1 MIKRLVKL
9 LSKMS
14 IPQSPVTEV
23 AVETTT
29 TNIVQPTTTIS
40 QEFNTVQEG
49 KATIL
54 TPKQDEVFYN
64 PIQQFNRD
72 LSIMAIKAY
81 DEIRHEKMQ
90 AIKKKKK
97 SNKKTKL
104 NGLKIL
110 ESLAASGLRSCRY
123 GLEIPEAG
131 KIVANDML
139 AEAVKSINKNIEY
152 NKLTEKVVANQGD
165 AIKFMGSTDE
175 KFHIVDLDPYGTA
188 APFID
193 SAIQCLEDDGMLL
206 VTCTDAG
213 VLAGSGYPEK
223 CFALYGGNN
232 FGNAYVNGESNH
244 EVGIRL
250 ILNLIASTAAK
261 YKKTI
266 EPMLSLSIDYYFR
279 IFVKVKT
286 SPINVKNHASETMLT
301 YGCNGCGHKI
311 VQPLGIRNNTKF
323 QYPKLQGP
331 ISANCQYC
339 GTSYNVA
346 GPMYAGSLHNREFI
360 DKVLKINE
368 SSDKVIYATH
378 ERIKGML
385 TLASNELDDAPFF
398 FNLNQL
404 CSIFK
409 SPPISIEQYTK
420 AVGNLGYKVSLTHAK
435 KNCVKT
441 NLPWN
446 LNLLINR
453 AWQIDQNE
461 KYVKEMESKNVDELN
476 EKVKEKLAKLKAN
489 IDINPSLGESTVGW
503 KILNYFRSNM
513 NEEEKAVSI
522 DFEKSN
528 EEFEKI
534 AKLRKV
540 KMVRYQ
546 ENPRKNWGPMA
557 RPK

>member
-14 IPQSPVTEV
+14 IPPSSTS
-23 AVETTT
+23 AMETTT
-29 TNIVQPTTTIS
+29 TNIVQPNSTIS

-72 LSIMAIKAY
+72 LSIMVIKAY
-81 DEIRHEKMQ
+81 DEIRHEKIQ
-90 AIKKKKK
+90 AIKKKSK
-97 SNKKTKL
+97 NKRTKL

-139 AEAVKSINKNIEY
+139 AEAVKSINKNVEY
-152 NKLTEKVVANQGD
+152 NKLTDKVVANQGD

-279 IFVKVKT
+279 VLVKVKT

-311 VQPLGIRNNTKF
+311 VQPLGMKNNTKF

-331 ISANCQYC
+331 ISSNCQYC

-346 GPMYAGSLHNREFI
+346 GPMYAGNLHNCEFI

-368 SSDKVIYATH
+368 SSDKEIYATH

-476 EKVKEKLAKLKAN
+476 EKIKEKLIKLKDN
-489 IDINPSLGESTVGW
+489 IGINPSLAESSPGW
-503 KILNYFRSNM
+503 KILNYFKTNM
-513 NEEEKAVSI
+513 NEEEKSVSI
-522 DFEKSN
+522 DFETGN

>member
-14 IPQSPVTEV
+14 IPPSSTS
-23 AVETTT
+23 AMETTT
-29 TNIVQPTTTIS
+29 TNIVQPNSTIS

-72 LSIMAIKAY
+72 LSIMVIKAY
-81 DEIRHEKMQ
+81 DEIRHEKIQ
-90 AIKKKKK
+90 AIKKKSK
-97 SNKKTKL
+97 NKRTKL

-139 AEAVKSINKNIEY
+139 AEAVKSINKNVEY
-152 NKLTEKVVANQGD
+152 NKLTDKVVANQGD

-279 IFVKVKT
+279 VFVKVKT

-311 VQPLGIRNNTKF
+311 VQPLGMKNNTKF

-331 ISANCQYC
+331 ISSNCQYC

-346 GPMYAGSLHNREFI
+346 GPMYAGNLHNREFI

-368 SSDKVIYATH
+368 SSDKEIYATH

-476 EKVKEKLAKLKAN
+476 EKIKEKLIKLKDN
-489 IDINPSLGESTVGW
+489 IGINPSLAESSPGW
-503 KILNYFRSNM
+503 KILNYFKTNM
-513 NEEEKAVSI
+513 NEEEKSVSI
-522 DFEKSN
+522 DFETGN

>member
-14 IPQSPVTEV
+14 IPPSSTS
-23 AVETTT
+23 AMETTT
-29 TNIVQPTTTIS
+29 TNIVQSNSTIS

-81 DEIRHEKMQ
+81 DEIRHEKIQ
-90 AIKKKKK
+90 AIKKKSK
-97 SNKKTKL
+97 NKRTKL

-139 AEAVKSINKNIEY
+139 AEAVKSINKNVEY
-152 NKLTEKVVANQGD
+152 NKLTDKVVANQGD

-279 IFVKVKT
+279 VFVKVKT

-311 VQPLGIRNNTKF
+311 VQPLGMKNNTKF

-331 ISANCQYC
+331 ISSNCQYC
-339 GTSYNVA
+339 GISYNVA
-346 GPMYAGSLHNREFI
+346 GPMYAGNLHNREFI

-368 SSDKVIYATH
+368 SSDKEIYATH

-476 EKVKEKLAKLKAN
+476 EKIKEKLIKLKDN
-489 IDINPSLGESTVGW
+489 IGINPSLAESSPGW
-503 KILNYFRSNM
+503 KILNYFKTNM
-513 NEEEKAVSI
+513 NEEEKSVSI
-522 DFEKSN
+522 DFETGN

>member
-1 MIKRLVKL
+1 
-9 LSKMS
+9 MS
-14 IPQSPVTEV
+14 IPPSSTS
-23 AVETTT
+23 AMETTT
-29 TNIVQPTTTIS
+29 TNIVQPNSTIF

-81 DEIRHEKMQ
+81 DEIRHEKIQ
-90 AIKKKKK
+90 AIKKKSK
-97 SNKKTKL
+97 NKRTKL

-139 AEAVKSINKNIEY
+139 AEAVKSINKNVEY
-152 NKLTEKVVANQGD
+152 NKLTDKVVANQGD

-279 IFVKVKT
+279 VLVKVKT

-311 VQPLGIRNNTKF
+311 VQPLGMKNNTKF

-331 ISANCQYC
+331 ISSNCQYC

-346 GPMYAGSLHNREFI
+346 GPMYAGNLHNREFI

-368 SSDKVIYATH
+368 SSDKEIYATH

-476 EKVKEKLAKLKAN
+476 EKIKEKLIKLKDN
-489 IDINPSLGESTVGW
+489 IGINPSLAESSPGW
-503 KILNYFRSNM
+503 KILNYFKTNM
-513 NEEEKAVSI
+513 NEEEKSVSI
-522 DFEKSN
+522 DFETGN

>member
-1 MIKRLVKL
+1 
-9 LSKMS
+9 MS
-14 IPQSPVTEV
+14 IPPSSTS
-23 AVETTT
+23 AMETTT
-29 TNIVQPTTTIS
+29 TNIVQSNSTIS

-72 LSIMAIKAY
+72 LSIMVIKAY
-81 DEIRHEKMQ
+81 DEIRHEKIQ
-90 AIKKKKK
+90 AIKKKSK
-97 SNKKTKL
+97 NKRTKL

-139 AEAVKSINKNIEY
+139 AEAVKSINKNVEY
-152 NKLTEKVVANQGD
+152 NKLTDKVVANQGD

-279 IFVKVKT
+279 VFVKVKT

-311 VQPLGIRNNTKF
+311 VQPLGMKNNTKF

-331 ISANCQYC
+331 ISSNCQYC

-346 GPMYAGSLHNREFI
+346 GPMYAGNLHNCEFI

-368 SSDKVIYATH
+368 SSDKEIYATH

-476 EKVKEKLAKLKAN
+476 EKIKEKLIKLKDN
-489 IDINPSLGESTVGW
+489 IGINPSLAESSPGW
-503 KILNYFRSNM
+503 KILNYFKTNM
-513 NEEEKAVSI
+513 NEEEKSVSI
-522 DFEKSN
+522 DFETGN

>member
-14 IPQSPVTEV
+14 IPPSSTS
-23 AVETTT
+23 AMETTT
-29 TNIVQPTTTIS
+29 TNIVQPNSTIS

-81 DEIRHEKMQ
+81 DEIRHEKIQ
-90 AIKKKKK
+90 AIKKKSK
-97 SNKKTKL
+97 NKRTKL

-139 AEAVKSINKNIEY
+139 AEAVKSINKNVEY
-152 NKLTEKVVANQGD
+152 NKLTDKVVANQGD

-266 EPMLSLSIDYYFR
+266 EPMLSLSIDYYYR
-279 IFVKVKT
+279 VFVKVKT

-311 VQPLGIRNNTKF
+311 VQPLGMKNNTKF

-331 ISANCQYC
+331 ISSNCQYC

-346 GPMYAGSLHNREFI
+346 GPMYAGNLHNREFI

-368 SSDKVIYATH
+368 SSDKEIYVTN

-476 EKVKEKLAKLKAN
+476 EKIKEKLIKLKDN
-489 IDINPSLGESTVGW
+489 IGINPSLAESSPGW
-503 KILNYFRSNM
+503 KILNYFKTNM
-513 NEEEKAVSI
+513 NEEEKSVSI
-522 DFEKSN
+522 DFETGN

>member
-1 MIKRLVKL
+1 
-9 LSKMS
+9 MS
-14 IPQSPVTEV
+14 IPPSSTS
-23 AVETTT
+23 AMETTT
-29 TNIVQPTTTIS
+29 TNIFQPNSTIS

-81 DEIRHEKMQ
+81 DEIRHEKIQ
-90 AIKKKKK
+90 AIKKKSK
-97 SNKKTKL
+97 NKRTKL

-139 AEAVKSINKNIEY
+139 AEAVKSINKNVEY
-152 NKLTEKVVANQGD
+152 NKLTDKVVANQGD

-279 IFVKVKT
+279 VFVKVKT

-311 VQPLGIRNNTKF
+311 VQPLGMKNNTKF

-331 ISANCQYC
+331 ISSNCQYC

-346 GPMYAGSLHNREFI
+346 GPMYAGNLHNREFI

-368 SSDKVIYATH
+368 SSDKEIYVTN

-476 EKVKEKLAKLKAN
+476 EKIKEKLIKLKDN
-489 IDINPSLGESTVGW
+489 IGINPSLAESSPGW
-503 KILNYFRSNM
+503 KILNYFKTNM
-513 NEEEKAVSI
+513 NEEEKSVSI
-522 DFEKSN
+522 DFETGN

>member
-14 IPQSPVTEV
+14 IPPSSTS
-23 AVETTT
+23 AMETTT
-29 TNIVQPTTTIS
+29 TNIVQSNSTIS

-49 KATIL
+49 KAMIL

-81 DEIRHEKMQ
+81 DEIRHEKIQ
-90 AIKKKKK
+90 AIKKKSK
-97 SNKKTKL
+97 NKRTKL

-139 AEAVKSINKNIEY
+139 AEAVKSINKNVEY
-152 NKLTEKVVANQGD
+152 NKLTDKVVANQGD

-279 IFVKVKT
+279 VFVKVKT

-311 VQPLGIRNNTKF
+311 VQPLGMKNNTKF

-331 ISANCQYC
+331 ISSNCQYC

-346 GPMYAGSLHNREFI
+346 GPMYAGNLHNREFI

-368 SSDKVIYATH
+368 SSDKEIYATH

-476 EKVKEKLAKLKAN
+476 EKIKEKLIKLKDN
-489 IDINPSLGESTVGW
+489 IGINPSLAESSPGW
-503 KILNYFRSNM
+503 KILNYFKTNM
-513 NEEEKAVSI
+513 NEEEKSVSI
-522 DFEKSN
+522 DFETGN

>member
-1 MIKRLVKL
+1 
-9 LSKMS
+9 MS
-14 IPQSPVTEV
+14 IPPSSTS
-23 AVETTT
+23 AMETTT
-29 TNIVQPTTTIS
+29 TNIVQPNSTIS

-81 DEIRHEKMQ
+81 DEIRHEKIQ
-90 AIKKKKK
+90 AIKKKSK
-97 SNKKTKL
+97 NKRTKL
-104 NGLKIL
+104 NRLKIL

-139 AEAVKSINKNIEY
+139 AEAVKSINKNVEY
-152 NKLTEKVVANQGD
+152 NKLTDKVVANQGD

-279 IFVKVKT
+279 VFVKVKT

-311 VQPLGIRNNTKF
+311 VQPLGMKNNTKF

-331 ISANCQYC
+331 ISSNCQYC

-346 GPMYAGSLHNREFI
+346 GPMYAGNLHNREFI

-368 SSDKVIYATH
+368 SSDKEIYVTN

-476 EKVKEKLAKLKAN
+476 EKIKEKLIKLKDN
-489 IDINPSLGESTVGW
+489 IGINPSLAESSPGW
-503 KILNYFRSNM
+503 KILNYFKTNM
-513 NEEEKAVSI
+513 NEEEKSVSI
-522 DFEKSN
+522 DFETGN

>member
-14 IPQSPVTEV
+14 IPPSSTS
-23 AVETTT
+23 AMETTT
-29 TNIVQPTTTIS
+29 TNIVQPNSTIS

-81 DEIRHEKMQ
+81 DEIRHEKIQ
-90 AIKKKKK
+90 AIKKKSK
-97 SNKKTKL
+97 NKRTKL

-139 AEAVKSINKNIEY
+139 VEAVKSINKNVEY
-152 NKLTEKVVANQGD
+152 NKLTDKVVANQGD
-165 AIKFMGSTDE
+165 VIKFMGSTDE

-279 IFVKVKT
+279 VFVKVKT

-311 VQPLGIRNNTKF
+311 VQPLGMKNNTKF

-331 ISANCQYC
+331 ISSNCQYC

-346 GPMYAGSLHNREFI
+346 GPMYAGNLHNREFI

-368 SSDKVIYATH
+368 SSDKEIYATH

-476 EKVKEKLAKLKAN
+476 EKIKEKLIKLKDN
-489 IDINPSLGESTVGW
+489 IGINPSLAESSPGW
-503 KILNYFRSNM
+503 KILNYFKTNM
-513 NEEEKAVSI
+513 NEEEKSVSI
-522 DFEKSN
+522 DFETGN

>member
-14 IPQSPVTEV
+14 IPPSSTS
-23 AVETTT
+23 AMETTT
-29 TNIVQPTTTIS
+29 TNIVQPNSTIS

-72 LSIMAIKAY
+72 LSIMVIKAY
-81 DEIRHEKMQ
+81 DEIRHEKIQ
-90 AIKKKKK
+90 AIKKKSK
-97 SNKKTKL
+97 NKRTKL

-139 AEAVKSINKNIEY
+139 AEAVKSINKNVEY
-152 NKLTEKVVANQGD
+152 NKLTDKVVANQGD

-279 IFVKVKT
+279 VFVKVKT

-311 VQPLGIRNNTKF
+311 VQPLGMKNNTKF

-331 ISANCQYC
+331 ISSNCQYC

-346 GPMYAGSLHNREFI
+346 GPMYAGNLHNCEFI

-368 SSDKVIYATH
+368 SSDKEIYATH

-476 EKVKEKLAKLKAN
+476 EKIKEKLIKLKDN
-489 IDINPSLGESTVGW
+489 IGINPSLAESSPGW
-503 KILNYFRSNM
+503 KILNYFKTNM
-513 NEEEKAVSI
+513 NEEEKSVSI
-522 DFEKSN
+522 DFETGN

>member
-14 IPQSPVTEV
+14 IPPSSTS
-23 AVETTT
+23 AMETTT
-29 TNIVQPTTTIS
+29 TNIVQSNSTIS

-81 DEIRHEKMQ
+81 DEIRHEKIQ
-90 AIKKKKK
+90 AIKKKSK
-97 SNKKTKL
+97 NKRTKL

-139 AEAVKSINKNIEY
+139 AEAVKSINKNVEY
-152 NKLTEKVVANQGD
+152 NKLTDKVVANQGD

-279 IFVKVKT
+279 VFVKVKT

-311 VQPLGIRNNTKF
+311 VQPLGMKNNTKF

-331 ISANCQYC
+331 ISSNCQYC
-339 GTSYNVA
+339 GISYNVA
-346 GPMYAGSLHNREFI
+346 GPMYAGNLHNREFI

-368 SSDKVIYATH
+368 SSDKEIYATH

-476 EKVKEKLAKLKAN
+476 EKIKEKLIKLKDN
-489 IDINPSLGESTVGW
+489 IGINPSLAESSPGW
-503 KILNYFRSNM
+503 KILNYFKTNM
-513 NEEEKAVSI
+513 NEEEKSVSI
-522 DFEKSN
+522 DFEIGN

>member
-1 MIKRLVKL
+1 
-9 LSKMS
+9 MS
-14 IPQSPVTEV
+14 IPPSSTS
-23 AVETTT
+23 AMETTT
-29 TNIVQPTTTIS
+29 TNIVQPNSTIS

-72 LSIMAIKAY
+72 LSIMVIKAY
-81 DEIRHEKMQ
+81 DEIRHEKIQ
-90 AIKKKKK
+90 AIKKKSK
-97 SNKKTKL
+97 NKRTKL

-139 AEAVKSINKNIEY
+139 AEAVKSINKNVEY
-152 NKLTEKVVANQGD
+152 NKLTDKVVANQGD

-279 IFVKVKT
+279 VFVKVKT

-311 VQPLGIRNNTKF
+311 VQPLGMKNNTKF

-331 ISANCQYC
+331 ISSNCQYC

-346 GPMYAGSLHNREFI
+346 GPMYAGNLHNCEFI

-368 SSDKVIYATH
+368 SSDKEIYATH

-476 EKVKEKLAKLKAN
+476 EKIKEKLIKLKDN
-489 IDINPSLGESTVGW
+489 IGINPSLAESSPGW
-503 KILNYFRSNM
+503 KILNYFKTNM
-513 NEEEKAVSI
+513 NEEEKSVSI
-522 DFEKSN
+522 DFETGN

>member
-1 MIKRLVKL
+1 
-9 LSKMS
+9 MS
-14 IPQSPVTEV
+14 IPPSSTS
-23 AVETTT
+23 AMETTT
-29 TNIVQPTTTIS
+29 TNIVQPNSTIS

-81 DEIRHEKMQ
+81 DEIRHEKIQ
-90 AIKKKKK
+90 AIKKKSK
-97 SNKKTKL
+97 NKRTKL

-139 AEAVKSINKNIEY
+139 AEAVKSINKNVEY
-152 NKLTEKVVANQGD
+152 NKLTDKVVANQGD

-279 IFVKVKT
+279 VFVKVKT

-311 VQPLGIRNNTKF
+311 VQPLGMKNNTKF

-331 ISANCQYC
+331 ISSNCQYC

-346 GPMYAGSLHNREFI
+346 GPMYAGNLHNREFI

-368 SSDKVIYATH
+368 SSDKEIYVTN

-476 EKVKEKLAKLKAN
+476 EKIKEKLIKLKDN
-489 IDINPSLGESTVGW
+489 IGINPSLAESSPGW
-503 KILNYFRSNM
+503 KILNYFKTNM
-513 NEEEKAVSI
+513 NEEEKSVSI
-522 DFEKSN
+522 DFETGN

>member
-1 MIKRLVKL
+1 
-9 LSKMS
+9 MS
-14 IPQSPVTEV
+14 IPPSSTS
-23 AVETTT
+23 AMETTT
-29 TNIVQPTTTIS
+29 TNIVQPNSTIS

-81 DEIRHEKMQ
+81 DEIRHEKIQ
-90 AIKKKKK
+90 AIKKKSK
-97 SNKKTKL
+97 NKRTKL

-139 AEAVKSINKNIEY
+139 AEAVKSINKNVEY
-152 NKLTEKVVANQGD
+152 NKLTDKVVANQGD

-279 IFVKVKT
+279 VFVKVKT

-311 VQPLGIRNNTKF
+311 VQPLGMKNNTKF

-331 ISANCQYC
+331 ISSNCQYC

-346 GPMYAGSLHNREFI
+346 GPMYAGNLHNREFI

-368 SSDKVIYATH
+368 SSDKEIYATH

-476 EKVKEKLAKLKAN
+476 EKIKEKLIKLKDN
-489 IDINPSLGESTVGW
+489 IGINPSLAESSPGW
-503 KILNYFRSNM
+503 KILNYFKTNM
-513 NEEEKAVSI
+513 NEEEKSVSI
-522 DFEKSN
+522 DFETGN

>member
-14 IPQSPVTEV
+14 IPPSSTS
-23 AVETTT
+23 AMETTT
-29 TNIVQPTTTIS
+29 TNIVQPNSTIF

-81 DEIRHEKMQ
+81 DEIRHEKIQ
-90 AIKKKKK
+90 AIKKKSK
-97 SNKKTKL
+97 NKRTKL

-139 AEAVKSINKNIEY
+139 AEAVKSINKNVEY
-152 NKLTEKVVANQGD
+152 NKLTDKVVANQGD

-279 IFVKVKT
+279 VFVKVKT

-311 VQPLGIRNNTKF
+311 VQPLGMKNNTKF

-331 ISANCQYC
+331 ISSNCQYC

-346 GPMYAGSLHNREFI
+346 GPMYAGNLHNREFI

-368 SSDKVIYATH
+368 SSDKEIYVTN

-476 EKVKEKLAKLKAN
+476 EKIKEKLIKLKDN
-489 IDINPSLGESTVGW
+489 IGINPSLAESSPGW
-503 KILNYFRSNM
+503 KILNYFKTNM
-513 NEEEKAVSI
+513 NEEEKSVSI
-522 DFEKSN
+522 DFETGN

>member
-1 MIKRLVKL
+1 
-9 LSKMS
+9 MS
-14 IPQSPVTEV
+14 IPPSSTS
-23 AVETTT
+23 AMETTT
-29 TNIVQPTTTIS
+29 TNIVQPNSTIS

-81 DEIRHEKMQ
+81 DEIRHEKIQ
-90 AIKKKKK
+90 AIKKKSK
-97 SNKKTKL
+97 NKRTKL

-139 AEAVKSINKNIEY
+139 AEAVKSINKNVEY
-152 NKLTEKVVANQGD
+152 NKLTDKVVANQGD

-279 IFVKVKT
+279 VLVKVKT

-311 VQPLGIRNNTKF
+311 VQPLGMKNNTKF

-331 ISANCQYC
+331 ISSNCQYC

-346 GPMYAGSLHNREFI
+346 GPMYAGNLHNREFI

-368 SSDKVIYATH
+368 SSDKEIYVTN

-476 EKVKEKLAKLKAN
+476 EKIKEKLIKLKDN
-489 IDINPSLGESTVGW
+489 IGINPSLAESSPGW
-503 KILNYFRSNM
+503 KILNYFKTNM
-513 NEEEKAVSI
+513 NEEEKSVSI
-522 DFEKSN
+522 DFETGN

>member
-1 MIKRLVKL
+1 MNCSVSRLLQIPDYKTTLVAFNGNNHDKHSSTKL
-9 LSKMS
+9 NYFSRIQYCS
-14 IPQSPVTEV
+14 RRESHD
-23 AVETTT
+23 
-29 TNIVQPTTTIS
+29 
-40 QEFNTVQEG
+40 
-49 KATIL
+49 L

-81 DEIRHEKMQ
+81 DEIRHEKIQ
-90 AIKKKKK
+90 AIKKKSK
-97 SNKKTKL
+97 NKRTKL

-139 AEAVKSINKNIEY
+139 AEAVKSINKNVEY
-152 NKLTEKVVANQGD
+152 NKLTDKVVANQGD

-279 IFVKVKT
+279 VFVKVKT

-311 VQPLGIRNNTKF
+311 VQPLGMKNNTKF

-331 ISANCQYC
+331 ISSNCQYC

-346 GPMYAGSLHNREFI
+346 GP
-360 DKVLKINE
+360 INLCN
-368 SSDKVIYATH
+368 H

-461 KYVKEMESKNVDELN
+461 KYVKEMESKN
-476 EKVKEKLAKLKAN
+476 
-489 IDINPSLGESTVGW
+489 T
-503 KILNYFRSNM
+503 NM
-513 NEEEKAVSI
+513 NEEEKSVSI
-522 DFEKSN
+522 DFETGN

>member
-1 MIKRLVKL
+1 
-9 LSKMS
+9 MS
-14 IPQSPVTEV
+14 IPPSSTS
-23 AVETTT
+23 AMETTT
-29 TNIVQPTTTIS
+29 TNIVQPNSTIS

-81 DEIRHEKMQ
+81 DEIRHEKIQ
-90 AIKKKKK
+90 AIKKKSK
-97 SNKKTKL
+97 NKRTKL

-139 AEAVKSINKNIEY
+139 VEAVKSINKNVEY
-152 NKLTEKVVANQGD
+152 NKLTDKVVANQGD
-165 AIKFMGSTDE
+165 VIKFMGSTDE

-279 IFVKVKT
+279 VFVKVKT

-311 VQPLGIRNNTKF
+311 VQPLGMKNNTKF

-331 ISANCQYC
+331 ISSNCQYC

-346 GPMYAGSLHNREFI
+346 GPMYAGNLHNREFI

-368 SSDKVIYATH
+368 SSDKEIYATH

-476 EKVKEKLAKLKAN
+476 EKIKEKLIKLKDN
-489 IDINPSLGESTVGW
+489 IGINPSLAESSPGW
-503 KILNYFRSNM
+503 KILNYFKTNM
-513 NEEEKAVSI
+513 NEEEKSVSI
-522 DFEKSN
+522 DFETGN

>member
-14 IPQSPVTEV
+14 IPPSSTS
-23 AVETTT
+23 AMETTT
-29 TNIVQPTTTIS
+29 TNIVQPNSTIS

-81 DEIRHEKMQ
+81 DEIRHEKIQ
-90 AIKKKKK
+90 AIKKKSK
-97 SNKKTKL
+97 NKRTKL

-139 AEAVKSINKNIEY
+139 AEAVKSINKNVEY
-152 NKLTEKVVANQGD
+152 NKLTDKVVANQGD

-244 EVGIRL
+244 EIGIRL

-279 IFVKVKT
+279 VFVKVKT

-311 VQPLGIRNNTKF
+311 VQPLGMKNNTKF

-331 ISANCQYC
+331 ISSNCQYC

-346 GPMYAGSLHNREFI
+346 GPMYAGNLHNREFI

-368 SSDKVIYATH
+368 SSDKEIYATH

-476 EKVKEKLAKLKAN
+476 EKIKEKLIKLKDN
-489 IDINPSLGESTVGW
+489 IGINPSLAESSPGW
-503 KILNYFRSNM
+503 KILNYFKTNM
-513 NEEEKAVSI
+513 NEEEKSVSI
-522 DFEKSN
+522 DFETGN

>member
-1 MIKRLVKL
+1 
-9 LSKMS
+9 MS
-14 IPQSPVTEV
+14 IPPSSTS
-23 AVETTT
+23 AMETTT
-29 TNIVQPTTTIS
+29 TNIVQPNSTIS

-81 DEIRHEKMQ
+81 DEIRHEKIQ
-90 AIKKKKK
+90 AIKKKSK
-97 SNKKTKL
+97 NKRTKL

-139 AEAVKSINKNIEY
+139 AEAVKSINKNVEY
-152 NKLTEKVVANQGD
+152 NKLTDKVVANQGD

-279 IFVKVKT
+279 VFVKVKT

-311 VQPLGIRNNTKF
+311 VQPLGMKNNTKF

-331 ISANCQYC
+331 ISSNCQYC

-346 GPMYAGSLHNREFI
+346 GPMYAGNLHNCEFI

-368 SSDKVIYATH
+368 SSDKEIYVTN

-476 EKVKEKLAKLKAN
+476 EKIKEKLIKLKDN
-489 IDINPSLGESTVGW
+489 IGINPSLAESSPGW
-503 KILNYFRSNM
+503 KILNYFKTNM
-513 NEEEKAVSI
+513 NEEEKSVSI
-522 DFEKSN
+522 DFETGN

>member
-1 MIKRLVKL
+1 
-9 LSKMS
+9 MS
-14 IPQSPVTEV
+14 IPPSSTS
-23 AVETTT
+23 AMETTT
-29 TNIVQPTTTIS
+29 TNIVQPNSTIF

-81 DEIRHEKMQ
+81 DEIRHEKIQ
-90 AIKKKKK
+90 AIKKKSK
-97 SNKKTKL
+97 NKRTKL

-139 AEAVKSINKNIEY
+139 AEAVKSINKNVEY
-152 NKLTEKVVANQGD
+152 NKLTDKVVANQGD

-279 IFVKVKT
+279 VFVKVKT

-311 VQPLGIRNNTKF
+311 VQPLGMKNNTKF

-331 ISANCQYC
+331 ISSNCQYC

-346 GPMYAGSLHNREFI
+346 GPMYAGNLHNREFI

-368 SSDKVIYATH
+368 SSDKEIYATH

-476 EKVKEKLAKLKAN
+476 EKIKEKLIKLKDN
-489 IDINPSLGESTVGW
+489 IGINPSLAESSPGW
-503 KILNYFRSNM
+503 KILNYFKTNM
-513 NEEEKAVSI
+513 NEEEKSVSI
-522 DFEKSN
+522 DFETGN

>member
-14 IPQSPVTEV
+14 IPPSSTS
-23 AVETTT
+23 AMETTT
-29 TNIVQPTTTIS
+29 TNIVQSNSTIS

-81 DEIRHEKMQ
+81 DEIRHEKIQ
-90 AIKKKKK
+90 AIKKKSK
-97 SNKKTKL
+97 NKRTKL

-139 AEAVKSINKNIEY
+139 AEAVKSINKNVEY
-152 NKLTEKVVANQGD
+152 NKLTDKVVANQGD

-279 IFVKVKT
+279 VFVKVKT
-286 SPINVKNHASETMLT
+286 SQINVKNHASETMLT

-311 VQPLGIRNNTKF
+311 VQPLGMKNNTKF

-331 ISANCQYC
+331 ISSNCQYC

-346 GPMYAGSLHNREFI
+346 GPMYAGNLHNREFI

-368 SSDKVIYATH
+368 SSDKEIYATH

-476 EKVKEKLAKLKAN
+476 EKIKEKLIKLKDN
-489 IDINPSLGESTVGW
+489 IGINPSLAESSPGW
-503 KILNYFRSNM
+503 KILNYFKTNM
-513 NEEEKAVSI
+513 NEEEKSVSI
-522 DFEKSN
+522 DFETGN

>member
-14 IPQSPVTEV
+14 IPPSSTS
-23 AVETTT
+23 AMETTT
-29 TNIVQPTTTIS
+29 TNIVQSNSTIS

-81 DEIRHEKMQ
+81 DEIRHEKIQ
-90 AIKKKKK
+90 AIKKKSK
-97 SNKKTKL
+97 NKRTKL

-139 AEAVKSINKNIEY
+139 AEAVKSINKNVEY
-152 NKLTEKVVANQGD
+152 NKLTDKVVANQGD

-279 IFVKVKT
+279 VFVKVKT

-311 VQPLGIRNNTKF
+311 VQPLGMKNNTKF

-331 ISANCQYC
+331 ISSNCQYC

-346 GPMYAGSLHNREFI
+346 GPMYAGNLHNREFI

-368 SSDKVIYATH
+368 SSDKEIYATH

-476 EKVKEKLAKLKAN
+476 EKIKEKLIKLKDN
-489 IDINPSLGESTVGW
+489 IGINPSLAESSPGW
-503 KILNYFRSNM
+503 KILNYFKTNM
-513 NEEEKAVSI
+513 NEEEKSVSI
-522 DFEKSN
+522 DFETGN

>member
-14 IPQSPVTEV
+14 IPPSSTS
-23 AVETTT
+23 AMETTT
-29 TNIVQPTTTIS
+29 TNIVQPNSTIS

-81 DEIRHEKMQ
+81 DEIRHEKIQ
-90 AIKKKKK
+90 AIKKKSK
-97 SNKKTKL
+97 NKRTKL

-139 AEAVKSINKNIEY
+139 AEAVKSINKNVEY
-152 NKLTEKVVANQGD
+152 NKLTDKVVANQGD

-206 VTCTDAG
+206 VTCTYAG

-279 IFVKVKT
+279 VFVKVKT

-311 VQPLGIRNNTKF
+311 VQPLGMKNNTKF

-331 ISANCQYC
+331 ISSNCQYC
-339 GTSYNVA
+339 GISYNVA
-346 GPMYAGSLHNREFI
+346 GPMYAGNLHNREFI

-368 SSDKVIYATH
+368 SSDKEIYATH

-476 EKVKEKLAKLKAN
+476 EKIKEKLIKLKDN
-489 IDINPSLGESTVGW
+489 IGINPSLAESSPGW
-503 KILNYFRSNM
+503 KILNYFKTNM
-513 NEEEKAVSI
+513 NEEEKSVSI
-522 DFEKSN
+522 DFETGN

>member
-14 IPQSPVTEV
+14 IPPSSTS
-23 AVETTT
+23 AMETTT
-29 TNIVQPTTTIS
+29 TNIVQPNSTIS

-81 DEIRHEKMQ
+81 DEIRHEKIQ
-90 AIKKKKK
+90 AIKKKSK
-97 SNKKTKL
+97 NKRTKL

-139 AEAVKSINKNIEY
+139 AEAVKSINKNVEY
-152 NKLTEKVVANQGD
+152 NKLTDKVVANQGD

-279 IFVKVKT
+279 VFVKVKT

-311 VQPLGIRNNTKF
+311 VQPLGMKNNTKF

-331 ISANCQYC
+331 ISSNCQYC

-346 GPMYAGSLHNREFI
+346 GPMYAGNLHNREFI

-368 SSDKVIYATH
+368 SSDKEIYATH

-476 EKVKEKLAKLKAN
+476 EKIKEKLIKLKDN
-489 IDINPSLGESTVGW
+489 IGINPSLAESSPGW
-503 KILNYFRSNM
+503 KILNYFKTNM
-513 NEEEKAVSI
+513 NEEEKSVSI
-522 DFEKSN
+522 DFETGN

>member
-14 IPQSPVTEV
+14 IPPSSTS
-23 AVETTT
+23 AMETTT
-29 TNIVQPTTTIS
+29 TNIVQPNSTIF

-81 DEIRHEKMQ
+81 DEIRHEKIQ
-90 AIKKKKK
+90 AIKKKSK
-97 SNKKTKL
+97 NKRTKL

-139 AEAVKSINKNIEY
+139 AEAVKSINKNVEY
-152 NKLTEKVVANQGD
+152 NKLTDKVVANQGD

-279 IFVKVKT
+279 VLVKVKT

-311 VQPLGIRNNTKF
+311 VQPLGMKNNTKF

-331 ISANCQYC
+331 ISSNCQYC

-346 GPMYAGSLHNREFI
+346 GPMYAGNLHNREFI

-368 SSDKVIYATH
+368 SSDKEIYATH

-476 EKVKEKLAKLKAN
+476 EKIKEKLIKLKDN
-489 IDINPSLGESTVGW
+489 IGINPSLAESSPGW
-503 KILNYFRSNM
+503 KILNYFKTNM
-513 NEEEKAVSI
+513 NEEEKSVSI
-522 DFEKSN
+522 DFETGN

>member
-1 MIKRLVKL
+1 
-9 LSKMS
+9 MS
-14 IPQSPVTEV
+14 IPPSSTS
-23 AVETTT
+23 AMETTT
-29 TNIVQPTTTIS
+29 TNIVQPNSTIS

-81 DEIRHEKMQ
+81 DEIRHEKIQ
-90 AIKKKKK
+90 AIKKK
-97 SNKKTKL
+97 NKNKRTKL

-139 AEAVKSINKNIEY
+139 AEAVKSINKNVEY
-152 NKLTEKVVANQGD
+152 NKLTDKVVANQGD

-279 IFVKVKT
+279 VFVKVKT

-311 VQPLGIRNNTKF
+311 VQPLGMKNNTKF

-331 ISANCQYC
+331 ISSNCQYC
-339 GTSYNVA
+339 GISYNVA
-346 GPMYAGSLHNREFI
+346 GPMYAGNLHNREFI

-368 SSDKVIYATH
+368 SSDKEIYATH

-453 AWQIDQNE
+453 AWQINQNE

-476 EKVKEKLAKLKAN
+476 EKIKEKLIKLKDN
-489 IDINPSLGESTVGW
+489 IGINPSLAESSPGW
-503 KILNYFRSNM
+503 KILNYFKTNM
-513 NEEEKAVSI
+513 NEEEKSVSI
-522 DFEKSN
+522 DFETGN

>member
-14 IPQSPVTEV
+14 IPPSSTS
-23 AVETTT
+23 AMETTT
-29 TNIVQPTTTIS
+29 TNIVQSNSTIS

-81 DEIRHEKMQ
+81 DEIRHEKIQ
-90 AIKKKKK
+90 AIKKKSK
-97 SNKKTKL
+97 NKRTKL

-139 AEAVKSINKNIEY
+139 AEAVKSINKNVEY
-152 NKLTEKVVANQGD
+152 NKLTDKVVANQGD

-279 IFVKVKT
+279 VLVKVKT

-311 VQPLGIRNNTKF
+311 VQPLGMKNNTKF

-331 ISANCQYC
+331 ISSNCQYC

-346 GPMYAGSLHNREFI
+346 GPMYAGNLHNREFI

-368 SSDKVIYATH
+368 SSDKEIYATH

-461 KYVKEMESKNVDELN
+461 RYVKEMESKNVDELN
-476 EKVKEKLAKLKAN
+476 EKIKEKLIKLKDN
-489 IDINPSLGESTVGW
+489 IGINPSLAESSPGW
-503 KILNYFRSNM
+503 KILNYFKTNM
-513 NEEEKAVSI
+513 NEEEKSVSI
-522 DFEKSN
+522 DFETGN

>member
-14 IPQSPVTEV
+14 IPPSSTS
-23 AVETTT
+23 AMETTT
-29 TNIVQPTTTIS
+29 TNIVQSNSTIS

-72 LSIMAIKAY
+72 LSIMVIKAY
-81 DEIRHEKMQ
+81 DEIRHEKIQ
-90 AIKKKKK
+90 AIKKKSK
-97 SNKKTKL
+97 NKRTKL

-139 AEAVKSINKNIEY
+139 AEAVKSINKNVEY
-152 NKLTEKVVANQGD
+152 NKLTDKVVANQGD

-279 IFVKVKT
+279 VLVKVKT

-311 VQPLGIRNNTKF
+311 VQPLGMKNNTKF

-331 ISANCQYC
+331 ISSNCQYC

-346 GPMYAGSLHNREFI
+346 GPMYAGNLHNCEFI

-368 SSDKVIYATH
+368 SSDKEIYATH

-476 EKVKEKLAKLKAN
+476 EKIKEKLIKLKDN
-489 IDINPSLGESTVGW
+489 IGINPSLAESSPGW
-503 KILNYFRSNM
+503 KILNYFKTNM
-513 NEEEKAVSI
+513 NEEEKSVSI
-522 DFEKSN
+522 DFETGN

>member
-1 MIKRLVKL
+1 
-9 LSKMS
+9 MS
-14 IPQSPVTEV
+14 IPPSSTS
-23 AVETTT
+23 AMETTT
-29 TNIVQPTTTIS
+29 TNIVQSNSTIS

-72 LSIMAIKAY
+72 LSIMVIKAY
-81 DEIRHEKMQ
+81 DEIRHEKIQ
-90 AIKKKKK
+90 AIKKKSK
-97 SNKKTKL
+97 NKRTKL

-139 AEAVKSINKNIEY
+139 AEAVKSINKNVEY
-152 NKLTEKVVANQGD
+152 NKLTDKVVANQGD

-279 IFVKVKT
+279 VFVKVKT

-311 VQPLGIRNNTKF
+311 VQPLGMKNNTKF

-331 ISANCQYC
+331 ISSNCQYC

-346 GPMYAGSLHNREFI
+346 GPMYAGNLHNREFI

-368 SSDKVIYATH
+368 SSDKEIYVTN

-476 EKVKEKLAKLKAN
+476 EKIKEKLIKLKDN
-489 IDINPSLGESTVGW
+489 IGINPSLAESSPGW
-503 KILNYFRSNM
+503 KILNYFKTNM
-513 NEEEKAVSI
+513 NEEEKSVSI
-522 DFEKSN
+522 DFETGN

>member
-14 IPQSPVTEV
+14 IPPSSTS
-23 AVETTT
+23 AMETTT
-29 TNIVQPTTTIS
+29 TNIVQSNSTIS

-49 KATIL
+49 KAMIL

-72 LSIMAIKAY
+72 LSIMVIKAY
-81 DEIRHEKMQ
+81 DEIRHEKIQ
-90 AIKKKKK
+90 AIKKKSK
-97 SNKKTKL
+97 NKRTKL

-139 AEAVKSINKNIEY
+139 AEAVKSINKNVEY
-152 NKLTEKVVANQGD
+152 NKLTDKVVANQGD

-279 IFVKVKT
+279 VFVKVKT

-311 VQPLGIRNNTKF
+311 VQPLGMKNNTKF

-331 ISANCQYC
+331 ISSNCQYC

-346 GPMYAGSLHNREFI
+346 GPMYAGNLHNREFI

-368 SSDKVIYATH
+368 SSDKEIYATH

-476 EKVKEKLAKLKAN
+476 EKIKEKLIKLKDN
-489 IDINPSLGESTVGW
+489 IGINPSLAESSPGW
-503 KILNYFRSNM
+503 KILNYFKTNM
-513 NEEEKAVSI
+513 NEEEKSVSI
-522 DFEKSN
+522 DFETGN

>member
-1 MIKRLVKL
+1 
-9 LSKMS
+9 MS
-14 IPQSPVTEV
+14 IPPSSTS
-23 AVETTT
+23 AMETTT
-29 TNIVQPTTTIS
+29 TNIVQPNSTIS

-81 DEIRHEKMQ
+81 DEIRHEKIQ
-90 AIKKKKK
+90 AIKKKSK
-97 SNKKTKL
+97 NKRTKL

-139 AEAVKSINKNIEY
+139 AEAVKSINKNVEY
-152 NKLTEKVVANQGD
+152 NKLTDKVVANQGD

-279 IFVKVKT
+279 VFVKVKT

-311 VQPLGIRNNTKF
+311 VQPLGMKNNTKF

-331 ISANCQYC
+331 ISSNCQYC
-339 GTSYNVA
+339 GISYNVA
-346 GPMYAGSLHNREFI
+346 GPMYAGNLHNREFI

-368 SSDKVIYATH
+368 SSDKEIYVTH

-476 EKVKEKLAKLKAN
+476 EKIKEKLIKLKDN
-489 IDINPSLGESTVGW
+489 IGINPSLAESSPGW
-503 KILNYFRSNM
+503 KILNYFKTNM
-513 NEEEKAVSI
+513 NEEEKSVSI
-522 DFEKSN
+522 DFETGN

>member
-1 MIKRLVKL
+1 
-9 LSKMS
+9 MS
-14 IPQSPVTEV
+14 IPPSSTS
-23 AVETTT
+23 AMETTT
-29 TNIVQPTTTIS
+29 TNIVQPNSTIS

-81 DEIRHEKMQ
+81 DEIRHEKIQ
-90 AIKKKKK
+90 AIKKKSK
-97 SNKKTKL
+97 NKRTKL

-139 AEAVKSINKNIEY
+139 AEAVKSINKNVEY
-152 NKLTEKVVANQGD
+152 NKLTDKVVANQGD

-279 IFVKVKT
+279 VFVKVKT

-311 VQPLGIRNNTKF
+311 VQPLGMKNNTKF

-331 ISANCQYC
+331 ISSNCQYC

-346 GPMYAGSLHNREFI
+346 GPMYAGNLHNCEFI

-368 SSDKVIYATH
+368 SSDKEIYATH

-476 EKVKEKLAKLKAN
+476 EKIKEKLIKLKDN
-489 IDINPSLGESTVGW
+489 IGINPSLAESSPGW
-503 KILNYFRSNM
+503 KILNYFKTNM
-513 NEEEKAVSI
+513 NEEEKSVSI
-522 DFEKSN
+522 DFETGN

>member
-1 MIKRLVKL
+1 
-9 LSKMS
+9 MS
-14 IPQSPVTEV
+14 IPPSSTS
-23 AVETTT
+23 AMETTT
-29 TNIVQPTTTIS
+29 TNIVQSNSTIS

-81 DEIRHEKMQ
+81 DEIRHEKIQ
-90 AIKKKKK
+90 AIKKKSK
-97 SNKKTKL
+97 NKRTKL

-139 AEAVKSINKNIEY
+139 AEAVKSINKNVEY
-152 NKLTEKVVANQGD
+152 NKLTDKVVANQGD

-279 IFVKVKT
+279 VFVKVKT

-311 VQPLGIRNNTKF
+311 VQPLGMKNNTKF

-331 ISANCQYC
+331 ISSNCQYC

-346 GPMYAGSLHNREFI
+346 GPMYAGNLHNREFI

-368 SSDKVIYATH
+368 SSDKEIYATH

-476 EKVKEKLAKLKAN
+476 EKFKEKLIKLKDN
-489 IDINPSLGESTVGW
+489 IGINPSLAESSPGW
-503 KILNYFRSNM
+503 KILNYFKTNM
-513 NEEEKAVSI
+513 NEEEKSVSI
-522 DFEKSN
+522 DFETGN

>member
-14 IPQSPVTEV
+14 IPPSSTS
-23 AVETTT
+23 AMETTT
-29 TNIVQPTTTIS
+29 TNIVQPNSTIS

-81 DEIRHEKMQ
+81 DEIRHEKIQ
-90 AIKKKKK
+90 AIKKKSK
-97 SNKKTKL
+97 NKRTKL
-104 NGLKIL
+104 NRLKIL

-139 AEAVKSINKNIEY
+139 AEAVKSINKNVEY
-152 NKLTEKVVANQGD
+152 NKLTDKVVANQGD

-279 IFVKVKT
+279 VFVKVKT

-311 VQPLGIRNNTKF
+311 VQPLGMKNNTKF

-331 ISANCQYC
+331 ISSNCQYC

-346 GPMYAGSLHNREFI
+346 GPMYAGNLHNREFI

-368 SSDKVIYATH
+368 SSDKEIYVTN

-476 EKVKEKLAKLKAN
+476 EKIKEKLIKLKDN
-489 IDINPSLGESTVGW
+489 IGINPSLAESSPGW
-503 KILNYFRSNM
+503 KILNYFKTNM
-513 NEEEKAVSI
+513 NEEEKSVSI
-522 DFEKSN
+522 DFETGN

>member
-14 IPQSPVTEV
+14 IPPSSTS
-23 AVETTT
+23 AMETTT
-29 TNIVQPTTTIS
+29 TNIVQSNSTIS

-49 KATIL
+49 KAMIL

-81 DEIRHEKMQ
+81 DEIRHEKIQ
-90 AIKKKKK
+90 AIKKKSK
-97 SNKKTKL
+97 NKRTKL

-139 AEAVKSINKNIEY
+139 AEAVKSINKNVEY
-152 NKLTEKVVANQGD
+152 NKLTDKVLANQGD

-279 IFVKVKT
+279 VFVKVKT

-311 VQPLGIRNNTKF
+311 VQPLGMKNNTKF

-331 ISANCQYC
+331 ISSNCQYC

-346 GPMYAGSLHNREFI
+346 GPMYAGNLHNREFI

-368 SSDKVIYATH
+368 SSDKEIYATH

-453 AWQIDQNE
+453 AWQINQNE

-476 EKVKEKLAKLKAN
+476 EKIKEKLIKLKDN
-489 IDINPSLGESTVGW
+489 IGINPSLAESSPGW
-503 KILNYFRSNM
+503 KILNYFKTNM
-513 NEEEKAVSI
+513 NEEEKSVSI
-522 DFEKSN
+522 DFETGN

>member
-1 MIKRLVKL
+1 
-9 LSKMS
+9 MS
-14 IPQSPVTEV
+14 IPPSSTS
-23 AVETTT
+23 AMETTT
-29 TNIVQPTTTIS
+29 TNIVQSNSTIS

-49 KATIL
+49 KAMIL

-81 DEIRHEKMQ
+81 DEIRHEKIQ
-90 AIKKKKK
+90 AIKKKSK
-97 SNKKTKL
+97 NKRTKL

-139 AEAVKSINKNIEY
+139 AEAVKSINKNVEY
-152 NKLTEKVVANQGD
+152 NKLTDKVVANQGD

-279 IFVKVKT
+279 VFVKVKT

-311 VQPLGIRNNTKF
+311 VQPLGMKNNTKF

-331 ISANCQYC
+331 ISSNCQYC

-346 GPMYAGSLHNREFI
+346 GPMYAGNLHNREFI

-368 SSDKVIYATH
+368 SSDKEIYVTN

-476 EKVKEKLAKLKAN
+476 EKIKEKLIKLKDN
-489 IDINPSLGESTVGW
+489 IGINPSLAESSPGW
-503 KILNYFRSNM
+503 KILNYFKTNM
-513 NEEEKAVSI
+513 NEEEKSVSI
-522 DFEKSN
+522 DFETGN